1 MEKFYCLP
9 TSQFFPM
16 KQHSSFLL
24 LLLWTTLLWAK
35 TGDPFQCKVLFI
47 PLDDRPPCFQFP
59 LKMSEIGNIE
69 LIAPPRELL
78 GRFTTPGQCEAI
90 IKWIESQPL
99 EQFDAAIVSLD
110 MLAYGGL
117 VASRV
122 ADTPLDVALKRVAII
137 RKIRALN
144 PRIRIYGSSVIMR
157 LAPTAD
163 GKNEAYREKLAKW
176 AEISADPS
184 QANQTQDLEKQIPA
198 PALQNYLE
206 ARQRNL
212 EINQYALTL
221 LKDQVMDY
229 LILSQDD
236 AKPRGVHVQDRESL
250 LKRIR
255 EEKLVSKAAV
265 QPGADEVSMLLLARV
280 ASDQYQYRPKIKAIY
295 ASEASANKV
304 MPYEDRAMRQ
314 TVSFHLQAV
323 GAQEVND
330 AAAADLLFFVF
341 ADRFTPGLA
350 TSFAQM
356 IQNEV
361 KKGQKGI
368 IIADVD
374 PLGDVQGGDST
385 FTETLKKA
393 GVFAKIYGYA
403 CWNTAGNTIGTALP
417 HGFVYGMSQ
426 FRLQQVLAQKAIKF
440 KAGRVLQKEIQA
452 KQNWFTIN
460 RLLDD
465 YTYHSLVRP
474 QLQAKIRERQL
485 NGFRL
490 NPEQTAQVE
499 KDGLNLLLPMAQK
512 MAAGFFAPKKNSTFD
527 LQQLKFVLPWG
538 RTFEAE
544 IDFQLIHSG
553 KKP

>member
-1 MEKFYCLP
+1 MGSRKFFGKLGQHDWKSNQRITIGCLLMCWG
-9 TSQFFPM
+9 SI
-16 KQHSSFLL
+16 FL
-24 LLLWTTLLWAK
+24 AK
-35 TGDPFQCKVLFI
+35 AGDPFQCKVLFI
-47 PLDDRPPCFQFP
+47 PLDERPPCFQFP

-69 LIAPPRELL
+69 MVAPPRELL

-90 IKWIESQPL
+90 IAWIEKQPL

-122 ADTPLDVALKRVAII
+122 ADTPLDLALKRAAII
-137 RKIRALN
+137 RKIRVLN

-184 QANQTQDLEKQIPA
+184 QASQTQDLEKQIPSA
-198 PALQNYLE
+198 ALQNYLE

-212 EINQYALTL
+212 QINNYALSL
-221 LKDQVMDY
+221 LAEGGMDY

-236 AKPRGVHVQDRESL
+236 AKPRGVHVRDRESL
-250 LKRIR
+250 LQRIQ
-255 EEKLVSKAAV
+255 EEKLESKAAV

-280 ASDQYQYRPKIKAIY
+280 ASDHYQYRPKVKAIY

-304 MPYEDRAMRQ
+304 MPYEDRSMRQ
-314 TVSFHLQAV
+314 TVSFHLKAV

-330 AAAADLLFFVF
+330 EAQADLLFFVF
-341 ADRFTPGLA
+341 ADRFSPGLA
-350 TSFAQM
+350 ASFAQT
-356 IQNEV
+356 IQAKLEKG
-361 KKGQKGI
+361 KKGV

-374 PLGDVQGGDST
+374 PLGDVQGGDTS

-393 GVFAKIYGYA
+393 GVFAKINGYA

-417 HGFVYGMSQ
+417 HGFVYGMTQ
-426 FRLQQVLAQKAIKF
+426 FRLKQALAQKTIKP
-440 KAGRVLQKEIQA
+440 KAARQMQSAIQA
-452 KQNWFTIN
+452 KQNWFTLN

-465 YTYHSLVRP
+465 YAYHSLVRP
-474 QLQAKIRERQL
+474 QLQAKIRERQW

-490 NPEQTAQVE
+490 TPAQNAQVE
-499 KDGLNLLLPMAQK
+499 KEGLNLLLPLAQK
-512 MAAGFFAPKKNSTFD
+512 TAAGFYGPKNNTSFSLD
-527 LQQLKFVLPWG
+527 QLKFVLPWG

-544 IDFQLIHSG
+544 IDFQL
-553 KKP
+553 KKL